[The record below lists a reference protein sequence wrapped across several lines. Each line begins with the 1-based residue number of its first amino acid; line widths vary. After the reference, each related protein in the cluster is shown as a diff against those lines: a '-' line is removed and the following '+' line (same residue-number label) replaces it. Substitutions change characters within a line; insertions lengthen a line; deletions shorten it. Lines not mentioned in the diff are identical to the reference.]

1 MLFRSLVDDKALF
14 ALLVGNMGES
24 GAEKSGSYY
33 EIVVFLVVHI
43 LILMIDESFCKGK
56 EF

>member
-1 MLFRSLVDDKALF
+1 MRSLVDDKALF
-14 ALLVGNMGES
+14 TLLVGNMGES

>member
-1 MLFRSLVDDKALF
+1 MRSLVDDKALF
-14 ALLVGNMGES
+14 TLLVGNMGES
-24 GAEKSGSYY
+24 GAEKSGTHN
-33 EIVVFLVVHI
+33 EIVVSLVVHI

>member
-1 MLFRSLVDDKALF
+1 MRSLVDDKAFL
-14 ALLVGNMGES
+14 ALLVGEVGEC
-24 GAEKSGSYY
+24 GSEETGTHN
-33 EIVVFLVVHI
+33 EIVVSLVVHI